1 MIDCLLLRIEVSW
14 LPNVRDVDPKRL
26 RDASERKYKSELKRL
41 RDLTRDS
48 IPKNQ
53 RTASM
58 PMLHNLAWQKVK
70 LDEARVDLMADSI
83 FIPYDNGGGQAGI
96 REHPGYTAYNKLFS
110 TYARGIKQL
119 CDMMYKGAP
128 ERDEMLDFLD
138 ETRQR

>member
-1 MIDCLLLRIEVSW
+1 M
-14 LPNVRDVDPKRL
+14 PNVRDTDPRKL
-26 RDASERKYKSELKRL
+26 RDAAERKAKAELKRL
-41 RDLTRDS
+41 QGLTRTA
-48 IPKNQ
+48 IPANQ

-58 PMLHNLAWQKVK
+58 PLLQNLAWQKVK
-70 LDEARVDLMADSI
+70 LEEARSDLMADSI

-119 CDMMYKGAP
+119 CDMMAKGAP

>member
-1 MIDCLLLRIEVSW
+1 MWGFQHRLGGET
-14 LPNVRDVDPKRL
+14 LPNVRDIDPLKL
-26 RDASERKYKSELKRL
+26 RDATERKFKAELKRL
-41 RDLTRDS
+41 QDLTRDS
-48 IPKNQ
+48 IPRNQ

-70 LDEARVDLMADSI
+70 LEEARADLMADSI
-83 FIPYDNGGGQAGI
+83 FIPYDNGGGQTGI

-119 CDMMYKGAP
+119 CDMMHKGAP